1 MHRRPLLLAALS
13 AIAGPASAQPAPA
26 QPAWPTRPVTILVPY
41 VPGGPSDALAR
52 ALSAA
57 LSPAIGQP
65 VVVENRP
72 GANGAIAAGMAARAA
87 PDGHTLMV
95 GASGILT
102 INPTLMR
109 HPPYDPLRDFSLV
122 TIAITAP
129 NVLVAHPS
137 FPPRTVP
144 ELVTW
149 LKANPGRASY
159 GSSGIGSTEHLGL
172 ELFAQRTG
180 TELTH
185 VPYPG
190 GGAAVQDLIAGNIQL
205 SFLNIATVAAQ
216 VQGGTL
222 RAIATGGLARNPM
235 LPDVPTIDES
245 GLPGFEGG
253 SWHGIIAPRGVPEP
267 LLDSIHAAVVT
278 ALRQPETEARLT
290 RIGFAVAATGRA
302 EFAARLEKE
311 LASWGAVVRTAGIA
325 VQ

>member
-1 MHRRPLLLAALS
+1 MRRSLLLLAASL
-13 AIAGPASAQPAPA
+13 AIAGPAFA
-26 QPAWPTRPVTILVPY
+26 QPAWPTRPVTILVAY

-52 ALSAA
+52 ALGAA

-72 GANGAIAAGMAARAA
+72 GANGAVAAGLAARAA

-95 GASGILT
+95 GASSILT
-102 INPTLMR
+102 INPAMMR
-109 HPPYDPLRDFSLV
+109 NPPYDPQRDFSLL
-122 TIAITAP
+122 TLAITAP

-144 ELVTW
+144 ELVAW

-190 GGAAVQDLIAGNIQL
+190 GGAAVQDLVAGNIQL

-216 VQGGTL
+216 VQAGTL
-222 RAIATGGLARNPM
+222 RAIATGGLTRHPM

-253 SWHGIIAPRGVPEP
+253 SWHGIIAPRGLPEP
-267 LLDSIHAAVVT
+267 LAETIHAALVT
-278 ALRQPETEARLT
+278 ALREKETEARLT
-290 RIGFAVAATGRA
+290 RIGFAVAATSRA
-302 EFAARLEKE
+302 DFATQLDKE
-311 LASWGAVVRTAGIA
+311 LTAWRGVVRTAGITP
-325 VQ
+325 Q

>member
-1 MHRRPLLLAALS
+1 MRRLLLLIAASL
-13 AIAGPASAQPAPA
+13 AIAGPAAAQTAPM
-26 QPAWPTRPVTILVPY
+26 PPWPTRPVTILVAY

-52 ALSAA
+52 AVAAA
-57 LSPAIGQP
+57 LQPAIGQP

-72 GANGAIAAGMAARAA
+72 GANGSVAAGLAARAA
-87 PDGHTLMV
+87 PDGHTLLV
-95 GASGILT
+95 GASSILT
-102 INPTLMR
+102 INPHLQRNAT
-109 HPPYDPLRDFSLV
+109 YDPLRDFAPV
-122 TIAITAP
+122 TLAITAP

-144 ELVTW
+144 ELVAW

-172 ELFAQRTG
+172 ALFAQRTG

-190 GGAAVQDLIAGNIQL
+190 GGAAVQDLVAGNIQL
-205 SFLNIATVAAQ
+205 SFLNIATIAGQ

-222 RAIATGGLARNPM
+222 RAIATGSLARHPM
-235 LPDVPTIDES
+235 LPAVPTIDES

-253 SWHGIIAPRGVPEP
+253 SWHSFVAPRGTPEP
-267 LLDSIHAAVVT
+267 VLEAMHAALVT

-290 RIGFAVAATGRA
+290 RIGFSVTASSRA

-311 LASWGAVVRTAGIA
+311 LTAWGAVVRGAGITA
-325 VQ
+325 Q